1 MLNNILYFIVQKI
14 VRLGL
19 YCYYKEVQL
28 HGMEKVPRNKPVMFL
43 ANHQNALLDPL
54 VIASFTPFR
63 SFFLTRSDVFT
74 NRLFN
79 QIFGFLRML
88 PIYRLRDGRD
98 TLEKN
103 EAIFKQCTR
112 LLQKREAILL
122 FPEANHNI
130 MRRVRPLSKGFTRIL
145 FAAFEEDPEIDIQL
159 IPVGINYE
167 KAEAFPDR
175 VAFYFGEPISSR
187 RLFNEHDL
195 IGSVSSIKNNVFE
208 ALKVLTTHIDD
219 VDNYKEQQDY
229 LDELVID
236 YLKPQETNK
245 ALLHF
250 QKRTEHPRKN
260 HRKNSLKGWT
270 ILFEILNWPMLLIWR
285 KLVKPRIIEIEFV
298 STFRFTFAVLGQ
310 PIFYL
315 ALWWSF
321 TALINP
327 LAASAIVLGHFL
339 FNLAYVKFGRY

>member
-1 MLNNILYFIVQKI
+1 MKTRLYFITQKI
-14 VRLGL
+14 ACFGL

-54 VIASFTPFR
+54 VIASYTPFR

-79 QIFGFLRML
+79 EIFGFLRML

-103 EAIFKQCTR
+103 EAIFKRCTQ
-112 LLQKREAILL
+112 LLQKGEAILL

-145 FAAFEEDPEIDIQL
+145 FAAFQEDPEIDIQL

-167 KAEAFPDR
+167 KADAFPDR
-175 VAFYFGEPISSR
+175 VAFYFGDPISSR
-187 RLFNEHDL
+187 SLYDKHDL
-195 IGSVSSIKNNVFE
+195 MGSVTSIKNNVFE
-208 ALKVLTTHIDD
+208 ALKKLTTHIDD
-219 VDNYKEQQDY
+219 VNNYEEKQDY
-229 LDELVID
+229 LDEIVID

-245 ALLHF
+245 ALYYYRKSEEL
-250 QKRTEHPRKN
+250 PRKN
-260 HRKNSLKGWT
+260 HLNNRLKVWN

-298 STFRFTFAVLGQ
+298 STFRFAFAFLAQ
-310 PIFYL
+310 PVFYI
-315 ALWWSF
+315 ALWWLC

-327 LAASAIVLGHFL
+327 LAATALVLGHFL

>member
-1 MLNNILYFIVQKI
+1 MKTYIYLITRKI
-14 VRLGL
+14 ACFGL

-98 TLEKN
+98 TLGKN
-103 EAIFKQCTR
+103 EAIFRQCTQ
-112 LLQKREAILL
+112 LLQKGEAILL

-167 KAEAFPDR
+167 KADAFPDR

-187 RLFNEHDL
+187 SLYNEHDL
-195 IGSVSSIKNNVFE
+195 IGSVASIKNNVFE
-208 ALKVLTTHIDD
+208 ALKILTTHIDD
-219 VDNYKEQQDY
+219 VNDYEEQQDY
-229 LDELVID
+229 LDEIVID

-245 ALLHF
+245 ALFHY
-250 QKRTEHPRKN
+250 QKSTVLPRKN

-298 STFRFTFAVLGQ
+298 STFRFTFAVLAQ
-310 PIFYL
+310 PVFYL
-315 ALWWSF
+315 ALWWLC

>member
-1 MLNNILYFIVQKI
+1 MKTRLYFITRKI
-14 VRLGL
+14 VCFGL

-74 NRLFN
+74 NQLFN

-98 TLEKN
+98 TLGKN

-112 LLQKREAILL
+112 LLQKGEAILL

-167 KAEAFPDR
+167 KADAFPDR
-175 VAFYFGEPISSR
+175 VAFYFGDPISSR
-187 RLFNEHDL
+187 SLYTKDDL
-195 IGSVSSIKNNVFE
+195 IGSVTSIKNSVYE
-208 ALKVLTTHIDD
+208 ALKVQTTHIDD
-219 VDNYKEQQDY
+219 VEEYDQLQHY
-229 LDELVID
+229 LDEVLTD
-236 YLKPQETNK
+236 YLKPKEANE
-245 ALLHF
+245 ALLNF
-250 QKRTEHPRKN
+250 QKGEELPGKIHKRKK
-260 HRKNSLKGWT
+260 HKGFKF
-270 ILFEILNWPMLLIWR
+270 LFELLNWPMLLVWR

-298 STFRFTFAVLGQ
+298 STFRFTFAILTQ
-310 PIFYL
+310 PVFYL
-315 ALWWSF
+315 ALWWLC
-321 TALINP
+321 TALMNP
-327 LAASAIVLGHFL
+327 LAATAIVLGHFL
-339 FNLAYVKFGRY
+339 FNLAYVKFGRS

>member
-1 MLNNILYFIVQKI
+1 MKTSLYFITQKI
-14 VRLGL
+14 ACFGL

-98 TLEKN
+98 TLGKN
-103 EAIFKQCTR
+103 EAIFKQCTQ
-112 LLQKREAILL
+112 LLQKGEAILL

-167 KAEAFPDR
+167 KADAFPDR
-175 VAFYFGEPISSR
+175 VAFYFGDPISSR
-187 RLFNEHDL
+187 SLYDKDDL
-195 IGSVSSIKNNVFE
+195 MRSVASIKNSVFE
-208 ALKVLTTHIDD
+208 ALKVQTTHIDD
-219 VDNYKEQQDY
+219 LDDYAELQRY

-236 YLKPQETNK
+236 YLKPEQANE
-245 ALLHF
+245 ALQNF
-250 QKRTEHPRKN
+250 QKGAELSRNTHQRNGHKV
-260 HRKNSLKGWT
+260 WT
-270 ILFEILNWPMLLIWR
+270 FLFELMNWPMLLIWR

-298 STFRFTFAVLGQ
+298 STFRFAFAFLIQ
-310 PIFYL
+310 PVFYL
-315 ALWWSF
+315 ALWWLC

-327 LAASAIVLGHFL
+327 LAATAIVLGHFL
-339 FNLAYVKFGRY
+339 FNLAYVKFGRS

>member
-1 MLNNILYFIVQKI
+1 MKTYMYLITQKI
-14 VRLGL
+14 ACFGL

-74 NRLFN
+74 NRLFK

-88 PIYRLRDGRD
+88 PIYRFRDGRD
-98 TLEKN
+98 TLGKN
-103 EAIFKQCTR
+103 EAIFKQCTK
-112 LLQKREAILL
+112 LLQKGEAILL

-159 IPVGINYE
+159 VPVGINYE
-167 KAEAFPDR
+167 KADAFPDR
-175 VAFYFGEPISSR
+175 VAFYFGDPISSR
-187 RLFNEHDL
+187 SLYNKDDL
-195 IGSVSSIKNNVFE
+195 MGSVTSIKNIVFE
-208 ALKVLTTHIDD
+208 ALKVQTTHIDD
-219 VDNYKEQQDY
+219 LNDYAELQHY
-229 LDELVID
+229 LDEVVVD
-236 YLKPQETNK
+236 YLKPQKANE
-245 ALLHF
+245 ALLNY
-250 QKRTEHPRKN
+250 QKGKEPSRKKQPRKK
-260 HRKNSLKGWT
+260 RKGWSF
-270 ILFEILNWPMLLIWR
+270 LFEILNWPMLLLWR
-285 KLVKPRIIEIEFV
+285 KLVRPRIIEIEFV
-298 STFRFTFAVLGQ
+298 STFRFAFVFVAQ

-315 ALWWSF
+315 ALWWLC

-327 LAASAIVLGHFL
+327 LAATAIVLGHFL
-339 FNLAYVKFGRY
+339 FNLAYVKFGRS